1 MSVDGGGVGVGDTGP
16 VEHLRPQSV
25 VVGAAPFGEPQVI
38 RAQICA
44 DAVAAEE
51 VGDGLL
57 SLAARAQACGIDP
70 DQALR
75 DAIRVLERRVVEA
88 ESAAR

>member
-1 MSVDGGGVGVGDTGP
+1 MT
-16 VEHLRPQSV
+16 
-25 VVGAAPFGEPQVI
+25 
-38 RAQICA
+38 A
-44 DAVAAEE
+44 DE

-75 DAIRVLERRVVEA
+75 DAVRVLERQVVEA